1 MASPNSTASSSAHQ
15 SSRST
20 SQHGALEGA
29 DDAIPVETLVHH
41 LLEAKRSLSSMSL
54 VLRANDLVTA
64 ARQAHEEAV
73 ILGAQAEFLRRGIT
87 LQVRLLLKVRKSLT
101 RTYENGKREFKQV
114 IKHLDATNGRLE
126 EMMTVLR
133 TRTVDSAFRPQGE
146 EKKCLLDFLDVD
158 QVDTMRNA
166 LKENI
171 GALQA
176 TQTSFDGDLLRFEN
190 DLRGL
195 NKTLSAS
202 ASPLSPSASDA
213 TQPIIQLLASMMD
226 NSHEMAELLTSLT
239 KHFDLCVTAVRITEG
254 GVALARRRAAEVTQS
269 QDGREAV
276 SISGVIPDQD
286 PHAPELDSIS
296 AQERANI
303 PHVVVQDAAE
313 VYGVIEEISARLQ
326 ALEDEFARLEEQTN
340 QIKHTYVTT
349 IGAFHVLEDIGTRL
363 QSYIASE
370 SEYRDRWQDEHQSI
384 TEKMG
389 EMDSLRAFYETYAH
403 SYDNLVLE
411 ADRRRI
417 HEEKVLSVWRKAKE
431 SVDKLIDID
440 QRQRDTFRQE
450 VAEYIPT
457 DLWAGM
463 DEGMRK
469 WEVVPVRD
477 NGGVEGSSNTA
488 SLSRSVVKAA
498 AERLDRHDRAS
509 RTK

>member
-1 MASPNSTASSSAHQ
+1 MASPTSTASSSARQ
-15 SSRST
+15 SQTS
-20 SQHGALEGA
+20 SQHGDLEGA
-29 DDAIPVETLVHH
+29 DAIPVETLVHH

-54 VLRANDLVTA
+54 VLRANELVTA

-87 LQVRLLLKVRKSLT
+87 LQVRLLLKVRKGLT
-101 RTYENGKREFKQV
+101 RTYENGKREFKQI

-126 EMMTVLR
+126 EMMNVLR
-133 TRTVDSAFRPQGE
+133 TRTVESAFRPQGE

-195 NKTLSAS
+195 NKSLA
-202 ASPLSPSASDA
+202 AAPSPLSPSASDA

-239 KHFDLCVTAVRITEG
+239 KHFDLCVTAVWLWPEG
-254 GVALARRRAAEVTQS
+254 RAAEVTQS
-269 QDGREAV
+269 QDGRDAV

-313 VYGVIEEISARLQ
+313 VYGVVEEINARLQ

-384 TEKMG
+384 SEKMG

-403 SYDNLVLE
+403 SYDNLILE
-411 ADRRRI
+411 ADRRRA
-417 HEEKVLSVWRKAKE
+417 HEEKVLAIWRKAKE
-431 SVDKLIDID
+431 SVDKLIDVD

-457 DLWAGM
+457 DLWPGM
-463 DEGMRK
+463 DDGMRR
-469 WEVVPVRD
+469 WEVVPARD
-477 NGGVEGSSNTA
+477 NGGVEGSGSTA
-488 SLSRSVVKAA
+488 SLSRSTVKAA
-498 AERLDRHDRAS
+498 AERLDRYDRAA
-509 RTK
+509 RNK

>member
-1 MASPNSTASSSAHQ
+1 MASPTSSASSSARPSQ
-15 SSRST
+15 SS
-20 SQHGALEGA
+20 SQHGDFEGA
-29 DDAIPVETLVHH
+29 EPIPVETLVHH

-54 VLRANDLVTA
+54 VLRANELVTA

-87 LQVRLLLKVRKSLT
+87 LQVRLLLKVRKGLT
-101 RTYENGKREFKQV
+101 RTYENGKREFKQI

-126 EMMTVLR
+126 EMMNVLR
-133 TRTVDSAFRPQGE
+133 TRTVESAFRPQGE

-195 NKTLSAS
+195 NKTISAS
-202 ASPLSPSASDA
+202 SSPLSPSASDA

-269 QDGREAV
+269 QDGRDAV

-313 VYGVIEEISARLQ
+313 VYGVVEEINARLQ

-349 IGAFHVLEDIGTRL
+349 IGAFHVLEEIGTRL

-370 SEYRDRWQDEHQSI
+370 SEYRERWQDEHQSI

-403 SYDNLVLE
+403 SYDNLILE
-411 ADRRRI
+411 ADRRRA

-431 SVDKLIDID
+431 SVDKLIEVD

-457 DLWAGM
+457 DLWPAMDDGM
-463 DEGMRK
+463 PR
-469 WEVVPVRD
+469 WEVVPARD
-477 NGGVEGSSNTA
+477 IGGGEGTSSTA

-498 AERLDRHDRAS
+498 AERLDRYDRAS